1 MMNPSKVMK
10 SISVKLNQKLIPDQ
24 IQRLQQ
30 QIEFMLEIDKL
41 KHILRRTI
49 LTDRSREENSAEH
62 SWHIAIAVFL
72 FSEYAQDQNIDW
84 YRVIKILLVH
94 DLVEIDAGDTYC
106 YDHQSRKDQ
115 AQREQKAAER
125 IFKILPLDQSIS
137 FRELWDEF
145 ENRETPES
153 KYANALDRFQPFL
166 QNYATKGQIWQKNN
180 ITRRQVKDRMQPMFD
195 GTPLLWNL
203 VELLI
208 DDAVQKKYLA
218 G

>member
-1 MMNPSKVMK
+1 MLNPSKVMET
-10 SISVKLNQKLIPDQ
+10 ISVKLNQKLTLNQ
-24 IQRLQQ
+24 VQRLQQ

-62 SWHIAIAVFL
+62 SWHIAMAVFL

-84 YRVIKILLVH
+84 YRVVKMLLVH

-106 YDHQSRKDQ
+106 YDHQGRKDQ

-125 IFKILPLDQSIS
+125 IFKILPLDQSRS

-166 QNYATKGQIWQKNN
+166 QNYVTKGQIWQKNN
-180 ITRRQVKDRMQPMFD
+180 ITRRQVKDRMQPVLD
-195 GTPLLWNL
+195 GAPLLWNL

-218 G
+218 E

>member
-1 MMNPSKVMK
+1 ME
-10 SISVKLNQKLIPDQ
+10 SISDKLNQKLTLNQ

-41 KHILRRTI
+41 KRILRRTI

-62 SWHIAIAVFL
+62 SWHIAMAVFL
-72 FSEYAQDQNIDW
+72 FSEYARNQNIDW
-84 YRVIKILLVH
+84 YRVIKMLLVH

-125 IFKILPLDQSIS
+125 IFNILPLDQSRS

-145 ENRETPES
+145 ENRKTPES

-166 QNYATKGQIWQKNN
+166 QNYATKGQIWRKNN

-195 GTPLLWNL
+195 GAPLLWNL

>member
-1 MMNPSKVMK
+1 MMNPSKVME

-41 KHILRRTI
+41 KHISRRTI
-49 LTDRSREENSAEH
+49 LTDRSRKENSAEH
-62 SWHIAIAVFL
+62 SWHIAMAVFL

-84 YRVIKILLVH
+84 YRVIKMLLVH

-106 YDHQSRKDQ
+106 YDDQGRKNQ

-125 IFKILPLDQSIS
+125 IFKILPFDQSRY
-137 FRELWDEF
+137 FRALWDEF

-166 QNYATKGQIWQKNN
+166 QNYVTKGQIWRKND
-180 ITRRQVKDRMQPMFD
+180 ITRRQVKDRMKPVFD
-195 GTPLLWNL
+195 GAPLLWSL

-208 DDAVQKKYLA
+208 HDAVQKKYLA

>member
-1 MMNPSKVMK
+1 MLNPSKVMET
-10 SISVKLNQKLIPDQ
+10 ISVKLNQKLTLNQ
-24 IQRLQQ
+24 VQRLQQ

-62 SWHIAIAVFL
+62 SWHIAMAVFL

-84 YRVIKILLVH
+84 YRVVKMLLVH

-166 QNYATKGQIWQKNN
+166 QNYVTKGQIWQKNN
-180 ITRRQVKDRMQPMFD
+180 ITRRQVKDRMQPVLD
-195 GTPLLWNL
+195 GAPLLWNL

-218 G
+218 E

>member
-1 MMNPSKVMK
+1 ME

-41 KHILRRTI
+41 KHISRRTI
-49 LTDRSREENSAEH
+49 LTDRSRKENSAEH
-62 SWHIAIAVFL
+62 SWHIAMAVFL

-84 YRVIKILLVH
+84 YRVIKMLLVH

-106 YDHQSRKDQ
+106 YDDQSRKNQ
-115 AQREQKAAER
+115 AQREQQAAER
-125 IFKILPLDQSIS
+125 IFKILPFDQSRY
-137 FRELWDEF
+137 FRALWDEF

-166 QNYATKGQIWQKNN
+166 QNYVTKGQIWRKND
-180 ITRRQVKDRMQPMFD
+180 ITRRQVKDRMKPVFD
-195 GTPLLWNL
+195 GAPFLWSL

>member
-1 MMNPSKVMK
+1 ME
-10 SISVKLNQKLIPDQ
+10 SISDKLNQKLTLNQ

-41 KHILRRTI
+41 KRILRRTI

-62 SWHIAIAVFL
+62 SWHIAMAVFL
-72 FSEYAQDQNIDW
+72 FSEYARNQNIDW
-84 YRVIKILLVH
+84 YRVIKMLLVH

-125 IFKILPLDQSIS
+125 IFNILPLDQSRS

-145 ENRETPES
+145 ENRKTPES

-166 QNYATKGQIWQKNN
+166 QNYATNGQIWRKNN
-180 ITRRQVKDRMQPMFD
+180 INRRQVKDRMQPMFD
-195 GTPLLWNL
+195 GAPLLWNL

>member
-1 MMNPSKVMK
+1 ME
-10 SISVKLNQKLIPDQ
+10 SISNKLNQKLIPDQ

-49 LTDRSREENSAEH
+49 LTNRSREENSAEH

-84 YRVIKILLVH
+84 YRVIRMLLVH

-125 IFKILPLDQSIS
+125 IFKILPLDQSRY

-153 KYANALDRFQPFL
+153 KYANALDRLQPFL
-166 QNYATKGQIWQKNN
+166 QNYATKGQIWRKNN

-195 GTPLLWNL
+195 GAPLLWNL

>member
-1 MMNPSKVMK
+1 MMNPSKVME

-41 KHILRRTI
+41 KHISRRTI

-62 SWHIAIAVFL
+62 SWHIAMAVFL

-84 YRVIKILLVH
+84 YRVIKMLLVH

-106 YDHQSRKDQ
+106 YDDQGRKNQ

-125 IFKILPLDQSIS
+125 IFKILPFDQSRY
-137 FRELWDEF
+137 FRALWDEF

-166 QNYATKGQIWQKNN
+166 QNYVTKGQIWRKND
-180 ITRRQVKDRMQPMFD
+180 ITRRQVKDRMKPVFD
-195 GTPLLWNL
+195 GAPLLWNL

>member
-1 MMNPSKVMK
+1 MMNSSKVME
-10 SISVKLNQKLIPDQ
+10 SISNKLNQKLIPDQ

-115 AQREQKAAER
+115 SQREQKAAER
-125 IFKILPLDQSIS
+125 IFKILPLDQSRS

-180 ITRRQVKDRMQPMFD
+180 ITHRQVKDRMQPLFD
-195 GTPLLWNL
+195 GAPLLWNL

>member
-1 MMNPSKVMK
+1 MLNPSKVMET
-10 SISVKLNQKLIPDQ
+10 ISVKLNQKLTLNQ
-24 IQRLQQ
+24 VQRLQQ

-62 SWHIAIAVFL
+62 SWHIAMAVFL

-84 YRVIKILLVH
+84 YRVVKMLLVH

-125 IFKILPLDQSIS
+125 IFKILPLDQSRS

-166 QNYATKGQIWQKNN
+166 QNYVTKGQIWQKNN
-180 ITRRQVKDRMQPMFD
+180 ITRRQVKDRMQPVLD
-195 GTPLLWNL
+195 GAPLLWNL

-218 G
+218 E

>member
-1 MMNPSKVMK
+1 MLNLPKDME
-10 SISVKLNQKLIPDQ
+10 SISVKLNQTLMPNQ

-62 SWHIAIAVFL
+62 SWHIAMAAFL
-72 FSEYAQDQNIDW
+72 FSEYAQDQEIDL
-84 YRVIKILLVH
+84 YRVIKMMLVH

-106 YDHQSRKDQ
+106 YDDQSRQDQ
-115 AQREQKAAER
+115 ARREQAAAER
-125 IFKILPLDQSIS
+125 IFKILPTDQSRS
-137 FRELWDEF
+137 FRALWDEF
-145 ENRETPES
+145 ENRDTPES

-166 QNYATKGQIWQKNN
+166 QNYFTKGQIWRKNN
-180 ITRRQVKDRMQPMFD
+180 ITRRQVMDRMQPVFD
-195 GTPLLWNL
+195 GAPLLWNL
-203 VELLI
+203 VNLFI
-208 DDAVQKKYLA
+208 DDAVEKKYLK

>member
-1 MMNPSKVMK
+1 MQT
-10 SISVKLNQKLIPDQ
+10 ISDKLKQKLTLNQV
-24 IQRLQQ
+24 QRLQQ

-49 LTDRSREENSAEH
+49 LTDRSRRENSAEH
-62 SWHIAIAVFL
+62 SWHIAMAVFL

-125 IFKILPLDQSIS
+125 IFKILPLDQSRS

-145 ENRETPES
+145 ENRKTPES
-153 KYANALDRFQPFL
+153 KYANALDRLQPFL
-166 QNYATKGQIWQKNN
+166 QNYATKGQIWRKNN

-195 GTPLLWNL
+195 GAPLLWNL

>member
-1 MMNPSKVMK
+1 MLNPSKVMET
-10 SISVKLNQKLIPDQ
+10 ISVKLNQKLTLNQ
-24 IQRLQQ
+24 VQRLQQ

-62 SWHIAIAVFL
+62 SWHIAMAVFL

-84 YRVIKILLVH
+84 YRVIRMLLVH

-125 IFKILPLDQSIS
+125 IFKILPLDQSRS

-166 QNYATKGQIWQKNN
+166 QNYVTKGQIWQKNN
-180 ITRRQVKDRMQPMFD
+180 ITRRQVKDRMQPVLD
-195 GTPLLWNL
+195 GAPLLWNL

-218 G
+218 E

>member
-1 MMNPSKVMK
+1 ME
-10 SISVKLNQKLIPDQ
+10 SISNKLNQKLIPDQ

-62 SWHIAIAVFL
+62 SWHIAMAVFL

-84 YRVIKILLVH
+84 YRVVKMLLVH

-125 IFKILPLDQSIS
+125 IFKILPLDQSRS

-166 QNYATKGQIWQKNN
+166 QNYVTKGQIWQKNN
-180 ITRRQVKDRMQPMFD
+180 ITRRQVKDRMQPVLD
-195 GTPLLWNL
+195 GAPLLWNL

-218 G
+218 E

>member
-1 MMNPSKVMK
+1 MMNPSNLMK

-125 IFKILPLDQSIS
+125 IFKILPLDQSRS

-166 QNYATKGQIWQKNN
+166 QNYATKGQIWRKNN

-195 GTPLLWNL
+195 GAPLLWNL

>member
-1 MMNPSKVMK
+1 MET
-10 SISVKLNQKLIPDQ
+10 ISVKLNQKLTLNQ
-24 IQRLQQ
+24 VQRLQQ

-62 SWHIAIAVFL
+62 SWHIAMAVFL

-84 YRVIKILLVH
+84 YRVIKMLLVH

-125 IFKILPLDQSIS
+125 IFKILPLDQSRS

-166 QNYATKGQIWQKNN
+166 QNYVTKGQIWQKNN
-180 ITRRQVKDRMQPMFD
+180 ITRRQVKDRMQPVLD
-195 GTPLLWNL
+195 GAPLLWNL

-218 G
+218 E